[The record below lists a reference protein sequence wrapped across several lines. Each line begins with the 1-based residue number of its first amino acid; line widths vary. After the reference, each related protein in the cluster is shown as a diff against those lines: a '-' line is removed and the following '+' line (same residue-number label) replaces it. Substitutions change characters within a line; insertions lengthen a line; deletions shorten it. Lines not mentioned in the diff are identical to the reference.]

1 LWERRSLASSQNRDV
16 ELANIASSQAETLDV
31 HGAYGTAATLRKGR
45 AKLMRHKALLGAL
58 VGAMLVLAAGCTS
71 SSSQEHKVSTQEK
84 ASAQEHKAYAPHI
97 NPSEFSTTIDNEYL
111 PLKPGTTF
119 VYEGGAERDEMT
131 VTHDSKKVMGV
142 ECVVV
147 DDRAW
152 ESGKLIER
160 TYDWFAQDKEG
171 TVWYF
176 GEDTREYENG
186 KVVSTKGSWE
196 AGVDGAKPGIIMQAD
211 PKVGQSYH
219 QEYYKGE
226 AEDMAKVQSLN
237 ESVTVP
243 YGSFDH
249 VLVTREW
256 TPLEPSYDEHKYYA
270 RGVGQVYGGGSE
282 LVEVKTG

>member
-1 LWERRSLASSQNRDV
+1 MS
-16 ELANIASSQAETLDV
+16 
-31 HGAYGTAATLRKGR
+31 
-45 AKLMRHKALLGAL
+45 
-58 VGAMLVLAAGCTS
+58 
-71 SSSQEHKVSTQEK
+71 
-84 ASAQEHKAYAPHI
+84 
-97 NPSEFSTTIDNEYL
+97 
-111 PLKPGTTF
+111 
-119 VYEGGAERDEMT
+119 
-131 VTHDSKKVMGV
+131 VTHQTKKVMGV

-152 ESGKLIER
+152 EDGKLIEK

-171 TVWYF
+171 SVWYF
-176 GEDTREYENG
+176 GEDTKEYENG

-237 ESVTVP
+237 ASVRVP
-243 YGSFDH
+243 YGSFDR

-256 TPLEPSYDEHKYYA
+256 TPLQPVFYEKKYYV
-270 RGVGQVYGGGSE
+270 RGVGPLGNPADLG
-282 LVEVKTG
+282 LVDVKHH